1 LTFQGINQESHV
13 MAKKLSVEEES
24 RRNFVKKAAYVAP
37 AILSLTAAPAF
48 AKEGSRKPP
57 IERGPGPYVP
67 PVAD

>member
-1 LTFQGINQESHV
+1 MAGINQENHG

-37 AILSLTAAPAF
+37 AILSLQAAPAF

-57 IERGPGPYVP
+57 PEDRHVDPVP
-67 PVAD
+67 PVIE